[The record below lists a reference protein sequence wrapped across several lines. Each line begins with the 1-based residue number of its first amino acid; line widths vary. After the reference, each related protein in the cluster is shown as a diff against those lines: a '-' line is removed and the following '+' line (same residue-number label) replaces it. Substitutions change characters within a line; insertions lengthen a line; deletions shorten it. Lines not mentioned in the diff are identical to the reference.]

1 MFFYFNLCSFIF
13 FSPYI
18 LESFYSLFL
27 NEKLY
32 YAFFIYIGPIIVR
45 IPQLLFLNEKLYYVF
60 FFFFF
65 FFFFAI
71 IVIFNYINFFHFF
84 IFISGAY
91 VFPFFV
97 LDPYFFL
104 SNLYIIFYSNDY
116 FLFCKFYI
124 EFRK

>member
-1 MFFYFNLCSFIF
+1 MKRRSQI
-13 FSPYI
+13 
-18 LESFYSLFL
+18 
-27 NEKLY
+27 
-32 YAFFIYIGPIIVR
+32 R
-45 IPQLLFLNEKLYYVF
+45 IPHPPILVWTCFLFFV
-60 FFFFF
+60 

-71 IVIFNYINFFHFF
+71 IVIFNYINFVHFF

-116 FLFCKFYI
+116 FSFVNFILNLGNNSEFLFI
-124 EFRK
+124 ETQTFNR